1 MDLGATQAR
10 LAEFRDE
17 RDWHLFHTP
26 QNLAQALS
34 VEAGELLECF
44 LWGEGWGTGP
54 EHEHRIAE
62 ECADVMIYLLQ
73 IADACG
79 IDLAHAVDA
88 KIICN
93 AQKYPVQ
100 SRLPY
105 AR

>member
-1 MDLGATQAR
+1 MNIHETQRR
-10 LAEFRDE
+10 LRRFRDD
-17 RDWHLFHTP
+17 RDWRQFHTP

-44 LWGEGWGTGP
+44 LWGDEWRRHDR
-54 EHEHRIAE
+54 ERVAE

-105 AR
+105 AG

>member
-1 MDLGATQAR
+1 
-10 LAEFRDE
+10 
-17 RDWHLFHTP
+17 
-26 QNLAQALS
+26 
-34 VEAGELLECF
+34 
-44 LWGEGWGTGP
+44 
-54 EHEHRIAE
+54 
-62 ECADVMIYLLQ
+62 MIYLLQ

-105 AR
+105 AG